1 MTTLTEAANFGFSND
16 EVNAEALR
24 VQNTAKTF
32 GFSDAEIK
40 QEEGINNSNWVRT
53 VANVNKPTLSTITD
67 RLDSGY
73 SPYVDVGGRKGRF
86 NFDVPRRED
95 DKTPGVQYQFEGEDG
110 NNSWFQL
117 ENDYQG
123 GRWDEADN
131 AEQNYNE
138 YKTWGTETRK
148 ELLNQMWAGSP
159 DVAEFIDKSVAEGAP
174 WEDVQ
179 AGLQKFN
186 TYRQES
192 NFDVTGKA
200 PIDEKLIAM
209 LEDKELM
216 ESFKKSGLANMP
228 ELVIPDDATQ
238 ETRTAMQTMQN
249 YIKLAKAS
257 PEDLKKEWEWADV
270 PGIGYDS
277 SVIGL
282 LHELVKVKNGDQ
294 DAAKNAAEMWINIQA
309 YENQPWLKQRA
320 FNITAIG
327 NELPIMIPAGMAGAW
342 ACAGPAAAA
351 SAAAT
356 PVAGAAVVG
365 GCSMGAAFGTPAFL
379 RTLLTDLMEQDIGVV
394 DETGMMDIL
403 LNAMEHGGIEA
414 VVGIVTGVTGGTVG
428 YGMKALNAGKFVT
441 GGSTLVAETTAMV
454 GTSGALHGYMP
465 TWNNFLDTAVELLV
479 LRGGNKGIKS
489 TTDLIKRKYQGTEY
503 YVYRNLQK
511 LYSKSG
517 IDPRAVKD
525 HIAKNPELAR
535 ELVETLGKKNYV
547 MPEYY
552 VRHVAEVMNRLEQVS
567 RSTIKVGEQDFQVS
581 RYYDA
586 KKGEMEVLS
595 QFLGEA
601 KGVPDKI
608 TFKLTEDGNWTI
620 KDMEGDLSIK
630 GIQAIADFAES
641 KGRQIVRTEG
651 FDKAYEMMEMRQD
664 KVETLDSRD
673 QAAVDIMEGVKATA
687 DELRALDKNKEA
699 DEVMLEGRN
708 LLEQAVGKDYLVQ
721 AEAKVKEFD
730 KFSADKATKDAIDA
744 EYRAT
749 GFHPPE
755 VVFADTFGKIDKLDV
770 PKHDIETELIVTHA
784 TASSNVQSI
793 SGKGFDVTKGGGFLH
808 VGSDAQ
814 AKGRA
819 AGITDPTYIRTQVKY
834 NRPLDLR
841 QFKDFDERTD
851 GLSDV
856 MATATFLNKLS
867 RENESHPAKLTDK
880 EFDLI
885 RLEQGV
891 YLQSLKL
898 AEILQQKGREYDA
911 IIYKNQVEAKG
922 DSIAIMN
929 NANIRA
935 LGYAKS
941 TVSFEK
947 STDPLTKLAK
957 EFETAEEFIQGLHNR
972 DFKYVSG
979 DKVDRLGFA
988 KTQLARNPI
997 ESQWSLS
1004 RSHKGEIKQALEELG
1019 VVWSKTQ
1026 GEFVRPPKD
1035 IDVFLDKVTENT
1047 TTLGKVKIPKLVKV
1061 SEKELTKI
1069 FEDSRSEKL
1078 SDEEGFNFTGAPEA
1092 KVTPKGQASDGG
1104 YNLSLIEG
1112 SVQANKIMNMP
1123 ALVEIVRLLMDGKLP
1138 GIYKNLGQGTQGL
1151 FSHRPGQGKESGEIK
1166 LRADIFKDPQ
1176 QAAKTVAHEIGH
1188 MVDWLEGTQNYT
1200 MSRGNILGRL
1210 AGLKKYLNTY
1220 MEGRPG
1226 GKKPLTTKEKATMRR
1241 DAEKFIKEE
1250 VQSISEVPEIKE
1262 LGITPQQIKDIF
1274 TGVMKRADV
1283 DPRIFQLISDAG
1295 SKLKKDITKTAM
1307 RGKIHPE
1314 ILKIITTGKEKSA
1327 PTEDIRKRV
1336 LEKYQEMFQKEVV
1349 ARELLSR
1356 DVVMDEL
1363 KKVTQMWR
1371 PFDETADANYTK
1383 YRHNSKELY
1392 ADFFSALMTNPQ
1404 FAKITA
1410 PTAYEGFFNFINS
1423 KPEFKKA
1430 YDNVQRELSGGGM
1443 LDVADARL
1451 REGFQK
1457 GEELFFERLDKNEAI
1472 FKGKGREFAK
1482 IMLDQYWYIISDVKN
1497 YKSSNIPDAKNPIF
1511 KIDEMRY
1518 QASEAEGYMNDMST
1532 RVVDRMEK
1540 VNVSH
1545 EDLGMYLY
1553 YRRVVNERSK
1563 IANPAGFEST
1573 SAGKKMAEME
1583 ARTPEL
1589 SEIANEYWNI
1599 RKEWVIDRLEQTN
1612 MYPKHLMDK
1621 IKDNDAY
1628 TKFDVVEYFDTHFG
1642 PGSGGRIFGQI
1653 GTLKDIANPFTS
1665 TMLNDMM
1672 LMRAASQNIALHT
1685 TIDFY
1690 RTANKTDPDVFAF
1703 EPAKKR
1709 FTGKFNEFLES
1720 SNPDMKLITIMRN
1733 GKMEGYYLD
1742 KYVAEAF
1749 EKNPLDGNAVINAT
1763 RTFNN
1768 LIRTVL
1774 TDINPGFWMVNMI
1787 RDYNRTVKNIPAVG
1801 AEKYIPFLQH
1811 IRYFKTWREGFKP
1824 AYRSVYGIHD
1834 STIKEMYKN
1843 NELISIEERG
1853 NDFKADTEAERLLKR
1868 HHQKPHVWEKE
1879 ITMPLKWLYRHMTN
1893 MGQII
1898 ERQNKVA
1905 AHLYIKEKFPDMT
1918 PEMRGHMVRVQAGS
1932 PAFLRKGTGNPALNN
1947 IFMFSNAMKEGWRG
1961 DLEVMKDRP
1970 AEYMYK
1976 TMQANV
1982 IPKMIMW
1989 AMATGMMGDDAMT
2002 IMEGVSEYDKTNYII
2017 IPIGLGKNGESIY
2030 FRIPQDE
2037 TGRVFGGIAWKMFGQ
2052 GKDQDVRTVI
2062 DYTAG
2067 NLPTLSPVLSA
2078 IGDTVDYMSG
2088 QMPYDSFRQR
2098 SAVNQTEWDAGFP
2111 HREQAMAGYMWNKLG
2126 GGIYRR
2132 YDTQNLEKI
2141 KSDIEELIHFPIME
2155 NTLGRFLKVSDYGT
2169 RQDIQN
2175 VTADLKQESAQQTLA
2190 ANHAI
2195 NQIALDP
2202 NYKFTDE
2209 EIQALAIKAPS
2220 LNTKTK
2226 RIFAEIY
2233 GNVFVQE
2240 LMKAPSNAARVL
2252 MMERIREMAE
2262 KGNINAKEYLG
2273 IGEE

>member
-1 MTTLTEAANFGFSND
+1 MTTLNDATRFGFSND

-24 VQNTAKTF
+24 VQNTAKRF

-40 QEEGINNSNWVRT
+40 EEEGINSSNWVRT
-53 VANVNKPTLSTITD
+53 ISNVNKPTLSTVTD
-67 RLDSGY
+67 RLDSGF

-86 NFDVPRRED
+86 NFDIPKRED

-123 GRWDEADN
+123 GRWDAADH
-131 AEQNYNE
+131 AEQNYSE

-159 DVAEFIDKSVAEGAP
+159 DIAEFIDKSVAEGAP
-174 WEDVQ
+174 WEDVKE
-179 AGLQKFN
+179 GLQKFN

-192 NFDVTGKA
+192 NFDITGKA

-216 ESFKKSGLANMP
+216 ESFKKNGLANMP

-238 ETRTAMQTMQN
+238 ETRTAMETMQN

-257 PEDLKKEWEWADV
+257 PEDLKKEWEWSEI
-270 PGIGYDS
+270 PGMGYDS

-294 DAAKNAAEMWINIQA
+294 DAAQNAAEMWINMQA

-320 FNITAIG
+320 FNVTAIG

-351 SAAAT
+351 SATAT

-403 LNAMEHGGIEA
+403 LNAMEEGGIEA
-414 VVGIVTGVTGGTVG
+414 VVGIVTGITGGTVG
-428 YGMKALNAGKFVT
+428 YGMKAMNAGKFVT
-441 GGSTLVAETTAMV
+441 GTSTLVAETTAMV
-454 GTSGALHGYMP
+454 GTSGAMHGYMP

-511 LYSKSG
+511 LYAKSG
-517 IDPRAVKD
+517 IDPRAVKE
-525 HIAKNPELAR
+525 HIANNPELGR
-535 ELVETLGKKNYV
+535 QLIETLGKKNFV
-547 MPEYY
+547 MPDYY

-567 RSTIKVGEQDFQVS
+567 RSEIKVGEDSFQVS

-586 KKGEMEVLS
+586 KNGEMEVMS

-601 KGVPDKI
+601 KGIPDKV

-620 KDMEGDLSIK
+620 KELEGDLSVK

-651 FDKAYEMMEMRQD
+651 FDKAYEMIEMRQD

-673 QAAVDIMEGVKATA
+673 QTAVDLMEGVKATA

-699 DEVMLEGRN
+699 DEIMAEGRN

-730 KFSADKATKDAIDA
+730 QQTIEKAEKDTIDA
-744 EYRAT
+744 EYKAT

-755 VVFADTFGKIDKLDV
+755 IVFEDTFGKIDELKI
-770 PKHDIETELIVTHA
+770 PKHDIETELVVTHS
-784 TASSNVQSI
+784 TETFNVASI
-793 SGKGFDVTKGGGFLH
+793 AGKGFDVSQGNGFLH
-808 VGSDAQ
+808 FGNDAQ
-814 AKGRA
+814 ARGRA
-819 AGITDPTYIRTQVKY
+819 SGMSDATFVRVQVKY
-834 NRPLDLR
+834 NKPLDAR
-841 QFKDFDERTD
+841 IWENFDEATE
-851 GLSDV
+851 GLGTPL
-856 MATATFLNKLS
+856 MTATFLKNLS
-867 RENESHPAKLTDK
+867 REYENHPAKLTQL
-880 EFDLI
+880 EFDSI

-891 YLQSLKL
+891 QAQSLKL
-898 AEILQQKGREYDA
+898 ADILKQRGYDA
-911 IIYKNQVEAKG
+911 IIYKNEVEGVG
-922 DSIAIMN
+922 DSVAIMD
-929 NANIRA
+929 NANIRP
-935 LGYAKS
+935 LGYAKDFS
-941 TVSFEK
+941 TKTETVKDFEPIKVESHKNIDVQVTHQNIDSKIVIKDTAGETLYESTIFKNPADIYEVKNQPTEAEAIKLSNAVMGEVNDFVHVK
-947 STDPLTKLAK
+947 STDVRVAIENAENAAQARFGADKL
-957 EFETAEEFIQGLHNR
+957 
-972 DFKYVSG
+972 
-979 DKVDRLGFA
+979 
-988 KTQLARNPI
+988 KT
-997 ESQWSLS
+997 
-1004 RSHKGEIKQALEELG
+1004 
-1019 VVWSKTQ
+1019 
-1026 GEFVRPPKD
+1026 
-1035 IDVFLDKVTENT
+1035 
-1047 TTLGKVKIPKLVKV
+1047 
-1061 SEKELTKI
+1061 
-1069 FEDSRSEKL
+1069 
-1078 SDEEGFNFTGAPEA
+1078 EGFNFTGAPEA
-1092 KVTPKGQASDGG
+1092 KVMPKGQASDGG

-1112 SVQANKIMNMP
+1112 STQANKIMTMP
-1123 ALVEIVRLLMDGKLP
+1123 ALVEIVDLLMDGKLP
-1138 GIYKNLGQGTQGL
+1138 GIYKNLGQGTQGS
-1151 FSHRPGQGKESGEIK
+1151 FSHRPGQGKDSGEIK
-1166 LRADIFKDPQ
+1166 LRADIFKDPKM
-1176 QAAKTVAHEIGH
+1176 AAKTVAHEIGH
-1188 MVDWLEGTQNYT
+1188 MVDWLEGSKDYT
-1200 MSRGNILGRL
+1200 MSRGNILGRIG
-1210 AGLKKYLNTY
+1210 GLKKYLQTY

-1226 GKKPLTTKEKATMRR
+1226 GKKPLTPKEKSQMRR
-1241 DAEKFIKEE
+1241 DAEKFIKNE
-1250 VQSISEVPEIKE
+1250 VQAISEVPEIKE

-1283 DPRIFQLISDAG
+1283 DPQLYTFIQKAG
-1295 SKLKKDITKTAM
+1295 RPLKKEITKSAM
-1307 RGKIHPE
+1307 RGKVHPE
-1314 ILKIITTGKEKSA
+1314 ILKIITTGKETKA

-1336 LEKYQEMFQKEVV
+1336 LEKYHEMFQKEI
-1349 ARELLSR
+1349 AERELLSR

-1371 PFDETADANYTK
+1371 PFDETADSNYTK

-1410 PTAYEGFFNFINS
+1410 PTAYEGFFNFINA

-1430 YDNVQRELSGGGM
+1430 YDNVQRELTGGGM
-1443 LDVADARL
+1443 LDVADANIRK
-1451 REGFQK
+1451 GFQK
-1457 GEELFFERLDKNEAI
+1457 GEELFFDRLDKNEAI

-1518 QASEAEGYMNDMST
+1518 QASEAEGYMNDMSS
-1532 RVVDRMEK
+1532 RVIDKMEK

-1553 YRRVVNERSK
+1553 YRRVVNERSEL
-1563 IANPAGFEST
+1563 ANPRGFDAT

-1621 IKDNDAY
+1621 LKDNDAY
-1628 TKFDVVEYFDTHFG
+1628 AKFDVVEYFDTHFG

-1690 RTANKTDPDVFAF
+1690 RTANKTDPKIFPF
-1703 EPAKKR
+1703 ETAKTR

-1720 SNPDMKLITIMRN
+1720 SDPEMKLITIMRD
-1733 GKMEGYYLD
+1733 GKMEGFYLN

-1749 EKNPLDGNAVINAT
+1749 EKNPLDGNALINAT
-1763 RTFNN
+1763 RSFNN
-1768 LIRTVL
+1768 AIRTVL
-1774 TDINPGFWMVNMI
+1774 TDINPGFWMVNMM
-1787 RDYNRTVKNIPAVG
+1787 RDYNRTVKNLPATGSSKTIPYKQYL
-1801 AEKYIPFLQH
+1801 E
-1811 IRYFKTWREGFKP
+1811 YFKYWRQGFKP

-1868 HHQKPHVWEKE
+1868 HHQKPAVWKKE
-1879 ITMPLKWLYRHMTN
+1879 VTMPLKWLYRHMTN

-1898 ERQNKVA
+1898 ERQNKVG
-1905 AHLYIKEKFPDMT
+1905 AHLYINEKFSDMT
-1918 PEMRGHMVRVQAGS
+1918 PEMRGHMIRVQAGS
-1932 PAFLRKGTGNPALNN
+1932 PAFLRKGTGNPILNN

-1961 DLEVMKDRP
+1961 DLEVMGDRP

-1976 TMQANV
+1976 TIQQNV
-1982 IPKMIMW
+1982 VPKMIMY
-1989 AMATGMMGDDAMT
+1989 AMATGMMGDDAKT
-2002 IMEGVSEYDKTNYII
+2002 IMDGVSEYDKTNYII
-2017 IPIGLGKNGESIY
+2017 IPIGLGDNGESIY

-2037 TGRVFGGIAWKMFGQ
+2037 TGRVFGGMTWKMFGQ
-2052 GKDQDVRTVI
+2052 GKEQDVRSVF

-2067 NLPTLSPVLSA
+2067 NLPALSPILSA

-2088 QMPYDSFRQR
+2088 QMPYDNFRQR

-2111 HREQAMAGYMWNKLG
+2111 HREKAMAGYTWNKLG
-2126 GGIYRR
+2126 GGIYKR
-2132 YDTQNLEKI
+2132 YDTNNIEKI

-2155 NTLGRFLKVSDYGT
+2155 NTIGRFLKVSDYGI
-2169 RQDIQN
+2169 RQELQN
-2175 VTADLKQESAQQTLA
+2175 SAEEVKQESAQQTLA

-2209 EIQALAIKAPS
+2209 EIQALAVKAPS

-2240 LMKAPSNAARVL
+2240 LMKAPSNAARVQ
-2252 MMERIREMAE
+2252 MMERIRELANE
-2262 KGNINAKEYLG
+2262 GNTQAQEYLG
-2273 IGEE
+2273 NN